1 MKRKKVSRKGSRRLF
16 KATADKTK
24 SVNVRPV
31 LMRGGFRM

>member
-1 MKRKKVSRKGSRRLF
+1 MKRKKVSRSGSRRLF
-16 KATADKTK
+16 KKTADKTK